1 MPLIGGVFNPPPPS
15 QHGRVADW
23 FAQLNNKM
31 GGDLKKI
38 QNVGRYM
45 VEIWKAVGMDMSR
58 VEFLY
63 ASGARACAHV
73 CVCGRVCA
81 GADGHACRAS
91 ACTRVG
97 CPAVDQVDPP
107 FPHRRRQRRSTS
119 VPMST
124 GRW

>member
-73 CVCGRVCA
+73 CVCAAVCA
-81 GADGHACRAS
+81 LVPTDMHAEPVRARVWDVPRWTRWILPSRTAADRGDQQAS
-91 ACTRVG
+91 R
-97 CPAVDQVDPP
+97 
-107 FPHRRRQRRSTS
+107 
-119 VPMST
+119 
-124 GRW
+124 